1 MKLYITYD
9 REERS
14 VIRYVQT
21 LDYFIEQGKT
31 EEEID
36 ALVAKHN
43 EEMGWENI
51 HPVEIDK
58 GLNPLFEFLIGEKGY
73 KSYRKITSV
82 YNKLREIQDELESM
96 RTDTFEM
103 SEWVESALKEVKE
116 LVPPEDRDD

>member
-9 REERS
+9 REERT

-36 ALVAKHN
+36 ALVTKHN
-43 EEMGWENI
+43 EEMGLENI

-58 GLNPLFEFLIGEKGY
+58 GLNPLIEFLIGEKGY

-82 YNKLREIQDELESM
+82 YNKLREIQDDLESM